1 MKKYLLLLAFIYV
14 VQIDHIQCQPANNW
28 SEPVILTD
36 TVSYNSNPN
45 LLINSHDLFYEKKFY
60 PLSPT
65 SIYYRDLYYMNEIP
79 VLSNDSISYRN
90 PLPII
95 VEYDNYYL
103 MYESNQNGNYD
114 IYAIEYFF
122 NGNFGNTIQLTTT
135 PDDESLLKVS
145 YNYEGSYFGTWIA
158 NENVYVANI
167 DYYFGDL
174 FFENIEILDTGN
186 CSNPVCEYG
195 DVYWQRFENNEFH
208 IYRAGNNSGNWTD
221 PLTLYTIGN
230 NVGLTMTRVLWDEF
244 EGCPVW
250 ENEGE
255 ILYYNSYNGEVN
267 TFEINGIDSAYQLSS
282 FYYYVN
288 TGEGYLST
296 VSFTTG
302 TGNDQEIYVDGG
314 YGLELENISNNNV
327 KDSHSKLFQGPSC
340 GGYWEFYCI
349 WQSNINGYTALN
361 SSMTYIIFGDVEE
374 SKYEKSLSIY
384 PNPFKETLNIDLIK
398 KNPDL
403 SILEIFTINGKKLL
417 RRKFQ
422 GQAGTLQS
430 IIWNPEGDGIKLS
443 EGIYLVKIT
452 QGKSSIVR
460 KVVYSK

>member
-1 MKKYLLLLAFIYV
+1 MMKKYLLLLAFICV

-45 LLINSHDLFYEKKFY
+45 LVINSSELFYEKKFSL
-60 PLSPT
+60 LSPS
-65 SIYYRDLYYMNEIP
+65 SIYYQDIYSNDEVA

-103 MYESNQNGNYD
+103 LYESNQNGNYD

-135 PDDESLLKVS
+135 PEDENSLKVS
-145 YNYEGSYFGTWIA
+145 YNYEGSFFGTWIA

-167 DYYFGDL
+167 DYNYIS
-174 FFENIEILDTGN
+174 FENIEILDTGI

-195 DVYWQRFENNEFH
+195 VVYWQRFEDNEFH
-208 IYRAGNNSGNWTD
+208 IYRAEYNTGNWSN
-221 PLTLYTIGN
+221 PQPIYTIGN
-230 NVGLTMTRVLWDEF
+230 NIGLTMTRVLWDEF
-244 EGCPVW
+244 EACPVW
-250 ENEGE
+250 ENDGE
-255 ILYYNSYNGEVN
+255 ILYYNSNNGEVN
-267 TFEINGIDSAYQLSS
+267 SIDIVGIDSAFQPSS
-282 FYYYVN
+282 FFYYVL
-288 TGEGYLST
+288 TGENYLST
-296 VSFTTG
+296 LSFTTG
-302 TGNDQEIYVDGG
+302 IGLNQEIYVLDNCWGSA
-314 YGLELENISNNNV
+314 LVNISDNNI
-327 KDSHSKLFQGPSC
+327 KDSHSKLFQGSSY
-340 GGYWEFYCI
+340 GGYWQFYCI
-349 WQSNINGYTALN
+349 WQSHINGYTALN
-361 SSMTYIIFGDVEE
+361 SSMTYIIFGDVQEN
-374 SKYEKSLSIY
+374 KYDKLLILH
-384 PNPFKETLNIDLIK
+384 PNPFNRTLNIEFVKDQEE
-398 KNPDL
+398 NVF
-403 SILEIFTINGKKLL
+403 LEIFTINSKKLL

-430 IIWNPEGDGIKLS
+430 IIWNPEGDGINLS
-443 EGIYLVKIT
+443 EGIYLVKLT